1 MKRKFLFAVIAALGL
16 ASGAEAR
23 DYFGVRFG
31 FPELGVQLGS
41 TDLIS
46 RNLGGRLTVDFG
58 YYVNGVV
65 LGGDILYTLVLP
77 TPGSSFDLDVYFG
90 GGVGFGFSNG
100 SRLGWNVHGVLGL
113 DFLVTRDL
121 AIFAEVRPLGYAD
134 YGYYYGGSLGLNF
147 RL

>member
-1 MKRKFLFAVIAALGL
+1 MKRAFLVAALAALSL
-16 ASGAEAR
+16 APTAQAR

-58 YYVNGVV
+58 YRNSSVI
-65 LGGDILYTLVLP
+65 LGGDILYTLVIP

-90 GGVGFGFSNG
+90 GGVGFGFAGGNSFG
-100 SRLGWNVHGVLGL
+100 YNVHGVLGL
-113 DFLVTRDL
+113 DFLLTRDF
-121 AIFAEVRPLGYAD
+121 AIFAELRPVGFSEA
-134 YGYYYGGSLGLNF
+134 GYYYGGSLGLNF